1 MVATSLT
8 LSEHSQPPLTSRPVS
23 LVTVTNEILASK
35 TTLKIDYFRFNLTSG
50 LLTWSACRSLGP
62 WSRFL
67 RLFLVQV
74 AFCVN
79 LREFFNF
86 WFCHFFGLAYILL
99 TNGVVIQITGWVR
112 LTVVYINDEI
122 VILYLWLW
130 CRNHFW
136 KSTRVPLYIYKTK
149 TLGLSGIG
157 KA

>member
-1 MVATSLT
+1 MVATSET

-35 TTLKIDYFRFNLTSG
+35 TTLKIDYFRFNFTSG

-79 LREFFNF
+79 LREFINF
-86 WFCHFFGLAYILL
+86 WFVFPIELAYILFR
-99 TNGVVIQITGWVR
+99 NDVVI
-112 LTVVYINDEI
+112 
-122 VILYLWLW
+122 
-130 CRNHFW
+130 RNHQL
-136 KSTRVPLYIYKTK
+136 SKTN
-149 TLGLSGIG
+149 TQYALMALWHCGI
-157 KA
+157 AW